1 MGAETNAKHN
11 FEMLRQSLAD
21 SITADNKDLADE
33 KESKNAAEIAK
44 AAASRDLA
52 NTQKSLGEAKVA
64 LEKANSNCMNTAANH
79 DATVK
84 GREEELK
91 NLNAAKK
98 VLEDMTGGAEAHT
111 YSMLQ
116 LSRADSR
123 LKTHTDLANA
133 EVVNLVKR
141 LAQEHHSTALAQL
154 ASRIEAVI
162 RYGRADGEDPF
173 AKVKG
178 LISQLIENLERE
190 AGIEATEKAYCDEQ
204 TRKTAKK

>member
-1 MGAETNAKHN
+1 MG
-11 FEMLRQSLAD
+11 
-21 SITADNKDLADE
+21 
-33 KESKNAAEIAK
+33 SKNAAEIAR

-64 LEKANSNCMNTAANH
+64 LEKANSNCMNTEANH

-111 YSMLQ
+111 YSMFQ
-116 LSRADSR
+116 LSRADTR
-123 LKTHTDLANA
+123 LKTHADLANA
-133 EVVNLVKR
+133 EVVDLVKR

-154 ASRIEAVI
+154 ASRIEAGI

-204 TRKTAKK
+204 T